1 MFDALKCSNVAIR
14 DFLDVGIVR
23 GRFCRALSYNHQWDI
38 AVSSSSCVLVDVAW
52 FQKDFG
58 AAISDFWG
66 AVELYRIARG
76 PGPCDKA

>member
-52 FQKDFG
+52 FQKDF
-58 AAISDFWG
+58 
-66 AVELYRIARG
+66 
-76 PGPCDKA
+76 